1 MSEIRSQTV
10 PAVWIVVAMASDFI
24 DSPSN
29 RAIPKSNINDMDL
42 NELFTHFTEKA
53 WDVPPIIDCFELIK
67 SRLDVEDVYGMELY
81 KALKSKLTSWKAKS
95 LWEMLDKKVI

>member
-1 MSEIRSQTV
+1 
-10 PAVWIVVAMASDFI
+10 MASDFI

-29 RAIPKSNINDMDL
+29 RAIPKSNINDIPKSNINDMDL